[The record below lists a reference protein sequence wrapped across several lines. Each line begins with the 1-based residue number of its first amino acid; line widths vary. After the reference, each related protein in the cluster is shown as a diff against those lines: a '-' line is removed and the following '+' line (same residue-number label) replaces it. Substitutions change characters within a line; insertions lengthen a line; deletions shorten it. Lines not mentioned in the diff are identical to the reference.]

1 MIKFLIHFVSVKQ
14 LPLVFMCWCVCSTDC
29 ALHAQSTEQSLPVIT
44 DLGCDQDVFYTVG
57 PNGAVK
63 RFRLSGGV
71 VTFDTLLTTYS
82 ALNSLAIGQN
92 LAGGIPD
99 PTFYG
104 ATTGN
109 QEPTFYNNSSWNIP
123 PPGSPTNLQ
132 LLNNGAYGP
141 YNYYSQSGSP
151 YCESVW
157 KYDGM
162 LFTQF
167 FTFPSPTQVIS
178 MADVGV
184 DANGNL
190 YVLGG
195 NGFTSDTLYV
205 VAPSGQIIQRAPL
218 VINTAGAY
226 GGMVIHGLFHIGFSG
241 SNALYPNSLLPITMN
256 GNVATLGAPIPFQ
269 NQSFV
274 DLASCDP
281 GSALFSSNYSES
293 ETWSVYPNPT
303 SDQITVEA
311 NNANW
316 EIIDVNGA
324 IVLSG
329 VVQVRTTIETSGLAP
344 GVYLLHLLSSSGI
357 DEKRLVII
365 R

>member
-14 LPLVFMCWCVCSTDC
+14 LPLVFMCWCVCSIDC
-29 ALHAQSTEQSLPVIT
+29 AVHAQSTEQSFPVIT

-57 PNGAVK
+57 LNGVVN

-104 ATTGN
+104 STTGDK
-109 QEPTFYNNSSWNIP
+109 EPTFYNNSSWSIP
-123 PPGSPTNLQ
+123 PPGLPTTLE

-141 YNYYSQSGSP
+141 YNYYSQSGST

-167 FTFPSPTQVIS
+167 FTFPLPTQVIS

-218 VINTAGAY
+218 VMNTAGAY
-226 GGMVIHGLFHIGFSG
+226 GGMVIHGLFHIGFSA
-241 SNALYPNSLLPITMN
+241 SNQLYPNSLLPITVN
-256 GNVATLGAPIPFQ
+256 GNVATLGTPIPFQ
-269 NQSFV
+269 NQSYG

-281 GSALFSSNYSES
+281 GSALAVNDYVDSDVWN
-293 ETWSVYPNPT
+293 VYPNPA

-311 NNANW
+311 ESAYW
-316 EIIDVNGA
+316 EIADVNGT
-324 IVLSG
+324 IVLEG
-329 VVQVRTTIETSGLAP
+329 VVQTRTEIDIAGLTQGIYVMRLITSTAFTARQI
-344 GVYLLHLLSSSGI
+344 VVM
-357 DEKRLVII
+357 R
-365 R
+365 